1 MKNFIFFNPLGT
13 ATQSVNHSSDDVVYI
28 DGNHYFGLLCKE
40 ASESEMSLFGTGRAY
55 LKSGTVKV
63 APEKPDGS
71 FYQWSID
78 LEQWIDPRTLD
89 DLKEEKWTEVKAAR
103 DAFEFGSFTHNA
115 LEFDCN
121 QISQQRIGQAAQ
133 AAMFALSVSQSFSQ
147 DWTLKD
153 NSVVTL
159 DAQQMI
165 NVALAMGQHISQ
177 AHSQS
182 RLLRTAI
189 YGATTPEEVQA
200 ITW

>member
-1 MKNFIFFNPLGT
+1 MAGLQCRPGEDWIEGKYPDNKFYIENFT
-13 ATQSVNHSSDDVVYI
+13 AVPMPEQPSSNHVFSYAT
-28 DGNHYFGLLCKE
+28 K
-40 ASESEMSLFGTGRAY
+40 
-55 LKSGTVKV
+55 
-63 APEKPDGS
+63 
-71 FYQWSID
+71 
-78 LEQWIDPRTLD
+78 QWIDPRTLN
-89 DLKEEKWTEVKAAR
+89 DLKDQKWTEVKASR
-103 DAFEFGSFTHNA
+103 DAFEFGSFGHG
-115 LEFDCN
+115 EFQFDCN

-133 AAMFALSVSQSFSQ
+133 AAMFALSVGAPFSQ

-153 NSVVTL
+153 NSTATF